1 MGAKPEFMA
10 RSMPTLRA
18 LRRAREH
25 CDVVFRFPDGAE
37 FWAHRFVLA
46 ARYAGSVVSDL
57 SSEMLELLI
66 DLAYQVPIQ
75 ERVGLHNAREV
86 LDQAEALNI
95 ATMRDHCLQ
104 LLGNNLEP
112 DNCVGTYQLA
122 SSKGYKM
129 LCSDAFRYI
138 VRNFGKWIAGN
149 VEDRR
154 GHLPRLLLLVTLSQ
168 EPGSDVSWRTRLD
181 LSERCW
187 LKPRVPKDVLFM
199 FLGWTGGATNHLL
212 TYNCRS
218 SRWLLQP
225 HQKTYPRAYHGVVM
239 LDNLISFVGSFDGQ
253 ECYHTVVS
261 LDVSWLKWT
270 SRSNMFVARCYISV
284 AVFLGYIYVTC
295 GFDCED
301 RTSSGERYD
310 AKRNQREFVASM
322 HAVRSDACAAAADG
336 LFYIMGGLTGREVLD
351 SVECYDPLKTAE
363 RTDARKGHWSE
374 LPSLAFPR
382 RKLVVVL
389 HEGVI
394 YVAGGFD
401 GGTTVALVER
411 NDMQTRLQWHNAPDL
426 TVTCSAAA
434 GLVYQDISNARHWM

>member
-1 MGAKPEFMA
+1 MPDELTRMLHDDELHAPNEVECTFGA
-10 RSMPTLRA
+10 TL
-18 LRRAREH
+18 
-25 CDVVFRFPDGAE
+25 
-37 FWAHRFVLA
+37 
-46 ARYAGSVVSDL
+46 
-57 SSEMLELLI
+57 
-66 DLAYQVPIQ
+66 
-75 ERVGLHNAREV
+75 
-86 LDQAEALNI
+86 
-95 ATMRDHCLQ
+95 
-104 LLGNNLEP
+104 
-112 DNCVGTYQLA
+112 
-122 SSKGYKM
+122 
-129 LCSDAFRYI
+129 
-138 VRNFGKWIAGN
+138 KWIAGN

-154 GHLPRLLLLVTLSQ
+154 GHLPRLLPLVRLTFCSRKDMKKVESDPLVCASGTLSQ

-199 FLGWTGGATNHLL
+199 FWGWTGSATKHLL

-218 SRWLLQP
+218 SRWLLQN
-225 HQKTYPRAYHGVVM
+225 HQKTHPRAYHGVAM
-239 LDNLISFVGSFDGQ
+239 LDNLISFVGGFDGQ

-261 LDVSWLKWT
+261 LGVSWLKWT

-295 GFDCED
+295 GFDCKG

-310 AKRNQREFVASM
+310 TKRNQREFVASM

-351 SVECYDPLKTAE
+351 SVECYDPSVNGGHTLKTAE
-363 RTDARKGHWSE
+363 RTDARKSHWSE

-382 RKLVVVL
+382 SKLMVVL
-389 HEGVI
+389 LEGVI

-411 NDMQTRLQWHNAPDL
+411 NDMQTRRQWYNAPDL

-434 GLVYQDISNARHWM
+434 GLVYQDISNARH